1 MINLAKRV
9 TIIATISILL
19 SCHDR
24 HKQPSNITEIKDDI
38 EASEKKYKMNN
49 DTVKL
54 QMELQSNIET
64 DGEGSVP
71 TYRYSEM
78 DVNIALPIISQGLL
92 DKGFKV
98 LDDAIFQV
106 RILNIFGDIFH
117 PSNPRIKFHEHFTTI
132 LENDSVDQ
140 GDEYDYTIDNIFIS
154 KDYRYITWVPL
165 LGDFIIFTDSAQYK
179 IDLHPKII
187 SRNKYLFNNS
197 RPDLAYLLHEDT
209 LFLKTLVTS
218 FGYTKEPKINDLVMN
233 DYLDMDDKHMATVGE
248 IIFVKNG
255 KGELVIKEELLK
267 WIADHTSAN
276 DIRMLMALDT
286 YGSLL
291 FDSNQ
296 STISKTNPFS
306 LFTPN
311 EKRKIVAYIGSI
323 YEPLFN
329 KFSAGKATMWPVGS
343 AFDNLLSTD
352 DGFEAYLKQHHYFSL
367 PALKNILEP
376 SE

>member
-1 MINLAKRV
+1 MRVSYILFNLAV
-9 TIIATISILL
+9 MLTLISCQTQKKEDKD
-19 SCHDR
+19 STKSDSAKSAKKTYHMD
-24 HKQPSNITEIKDDI
+24 NEEIKKHMELQEHI
-38 EASEKKYKMNN
+38 EASEDNSYSIYKYTAK
-49 DTVKL
+49 
-54 QMELQSNIET
+54 
-64 DGEGSVP
+64 
-71 TYRYSEM
+71 
-78 DVNIALPIISQGLL
+78 DVEIALPIIAEGLKEQNFIPL
-92 DKGFKV
+92 NQKDFEE
-98 LDDAIFQV
+98 
-106 RILNIFGDIFH
+106 RIKTIFGDIFYQKN
-117 PSNPRIKFHEHFTTI
+117 SKVRIRTKFNTVFVDASD
-132 LENDSVDQ
+132 NDS
-140 GDEYDYTIDNIFIS
+140 EEFDYTIDNIFIS
-154 KDYRYITWVPL
+154 KEYRFITYVPL
-165 LGDFIIFTDSAQYK
+165 IGDFITFLDSAHYK
-179 IDLHPKII
+179 IEINPPLV

-255 KGELVIKEELLK
+255 TGELVIKEELLK

-276 DIRMLMALDT
+276 DIRMLLALDT

-296 STISKTNPFS
+296 GNISKTSPFN
-306 LFTPN
+306 LFTPD

-329 KFSAGKATMWPVGS
+329 KFSAGKAAMWPGGS
-343 AFDNLLSTD
+343 AFENLLSTD
-352 DGFEAYLKQHHYFSL
+352 DGFEPYLRQHHYFSL
-367 PALKNILEP
+367 TALKNILEP